1 MDIKTISDFMKLVE
15 KDLIDDN
22 IGDSISLVILKEDK
36 KFK

>member
-1 MDIKTISDFMKLVE
+1 MKLVE